1 MPRAFK
7 ALIWLSDSSTVTFFD
22 EAVAAAAAGFVTEG
36 DWATACGSELWLV
49 LPCSPFFL
57 LTEMPRWVSLSIV
70 AFRFGAA
77 GGVVSSPRS
86 ITSAASFL
94 GWAGVVSFVIRISVG
109 SFSDSGEVSD
119 VACTDPETT
128 VVVVGF
134 G

>member
-70 AFRFGAA
+70 AFRFGA
-77 GGVVSSPRS
+77 GGVFSSPRS

-94 GWAGVVSFVIRISVG
+94 GWAGVVSFVIRMSVV
-109 SFSDSGEVSD
+109 SVEVSD
-119 VACTDPETT
+119 VTCTDPEA
-128 VVVVGF
+128 VVVGS